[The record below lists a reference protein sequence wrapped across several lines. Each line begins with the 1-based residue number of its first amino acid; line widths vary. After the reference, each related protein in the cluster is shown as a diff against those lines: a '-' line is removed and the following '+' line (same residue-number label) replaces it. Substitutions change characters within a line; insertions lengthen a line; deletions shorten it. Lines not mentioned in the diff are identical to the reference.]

1 MRIRP
6 DLTSRLRRAPALG
19 PLLGAMLLG
28 LACRPAEPPPIR
40 IGLIGVFTGAMAGS
54 SGIPARRGA
63 EIAIAEIN
71 AAGGV
76 TIAGRAHRLALVDL
90 EVENRPDAAAVGAR
104 QLINLDSIDVLI
116 GPQMSTLAI
125 AAGAVAEES
134 EILMVAPMASN
145 PLVTAGRQFVF
156 RLAFLDAFQ
165 GEVLARF
172 AYDSLGIR
180 RAAILHDA
188 ASPYGSDISALFAQ
202 TFTALGGRIVALERY
217 DIDGPEDYR
226 PQLQRLLAGSPQALL
241 LPNFVTGDSTQMRQ
255 ARLLGF
261 RGRFLG
267 TDSWDVRGLAS
278 VPGAQGSLIV
288 GNWDRDTT
296 RASAVRFHAAW
307 AAIDAEP
314 PRATAAATYDAIHLV
329 AQAMTRAGAREGA
342 ALADSLR
349 WFGRYEGAVTTYD
362 FRGGND
368 PVRGAALLELRA
380 DGLGVRSS
388 VPPPTR

>member
-1 MRIRP
+1 MHTR
-6 DLTSRLRRAPALG
+6 LTPFRRLRSGAAVALG
-19 PLLGAMLLG
+19 CAALLGVG
-28 LACRPAEPPPIR
+28 CRPTEPPPIR
-40 IGLIGVFTGAMAGS
+40 IGLIGVYVGAMGGS

-71 AAGGV
+71 AGGGV
-76 TIAGRAHRLALVDL
+76 QIGGRAHRLQLVDVG
-90 EVENRPDAAAVGAR
+90 VENRPDAAAVGAR
-104 QLINLDSIDVLI
+104 QLINLDSVDVII
-116 GPQMSTLAI
+116 GPQISTLAI
-125 AAGAVAEES
+125 AAGAVAEEA
-134 EILMVAPMASN
+134 EILMIAPMASN

-202 TFTALGGRIVALERY
+202 TFTTLGGRIVALERY

-226 PQLQRLLAGSPQALL
+226 PQLQRLLAGDPQALL

-255 ARLLGF
+255 ARSLGF

-296 RASAVRFHAAW
+296 RVNARRFHAAW
-307 AAIDAEP
+307 TAMDAEP

-329 AQAMTRAGAREGA
+329 TQAMARAGSRDGTV
-342 ALADSLR
+342 LADSLR
-349 WFGRYEGAVTTYD
+349 WFGRHEGAVTTYD
-362 FRGGND
+362 FRGSND

-388 VPPPTR
+388 VPPPSR

>member
-1 MRIRP
+1 MHAHSALVR
-6 DLTSRLRRAPALG
+6 LLRRLPALA
-19 PLLGAMLLG
+19 LLLAATTLG

-40 IGLIGVFTGAMAGS
+40 VGLLGVFTGAMAGS

-63 EIAIAEIN
+63 EIAVAEIN
-71 AAGGV
+71 AVGGV
-76 TIAGRAHRLALVDL
+76 TIGGRAHRLQLVDL
-90 EVENRPDAAAVGAR
+90 EIENRPDAAAVGAR
-104 QLINLDSIDVLI
+104 QLINLDSVDVII

-125 AAGAVAEES
+125 AAGAVAEEAQ
-134 EILMVAPMASN
+134 ILMVAPMASN
-145 PLVTAGRQFVF
+145 PLVTAERRFVF

-172 AYDSLGIR
+172 AHDSLGIR

-217 DIDGPEDYR
+217 DVDGPEDYR
-226 PQLQRLLAGSPQALL
+226 PQLNRLLAGDPQALL

-255 ARLLGF
+255 ARRLGF

-278 VPGAQGSLIV
+278 VPGAEGSLIV

-296 RASAVRFHAAW
+296 RLGAVRFHAAW
-307 AAIDAEP
+307 ATLETEP

-329 AQAMTRAGAREGA
+329 ALAMSRAGTREGA
-342 ALADSLR
+342 VLADSLR
-349 WFGRYEGAVTTYD
+349 WFGRYDGAVTTYD
-362 FRGGND
+362 FRGSND

-380 DGLGVRSS
+380 NGLGVRGS